1 MHMFAYGQ
9 AINACNE
16 YCKVRKSTTFEC
28 LRHFVKKIREVFEL
42 EFLNKPTQVDL
53 EKQLRMNVKI
63 GWPGM
68 LVSLDCTHYRW
79 KSCPVVLQ
87 GSFIDKDKNK
97 SIILEAIV
105 N

>member
-1 MHMFAYGQ
+1 
-9 AINACNE
+9 
-16 YCKVRKSTTFEC
+16 
-28 LRHFVKKIREVFEL
+28 VKIIREVFEL